1 MERIFRDV
9 LFGLRILTR
18 APGFSALAITALALG
33 IGANSAIFSVVNFV
47 LLRPLPYE
55 EPEKLVWIWDSNSQK
70 GIERELI
77 SAADFTDW
85 RNQNKSFLDMAA
97 IGTGLPT
104 VNTGDDPEQVL
115 AGFVTTNYFSLLGA
129 MPMMGR
135 TFSQDEDQP
144 GKDHVLVSSYGFW
157 KSRLGSDPNAIGRGI
172 TLGAVPYYI
181 VGVMPASFIDTRPDE
196 YKPAAFWIPRLLQ
209 YRRESR
215 RDGNLAV
222 VARLRPEASITSA
235 QQDMNAVT
243 S

>member
-1 MERIFRDV
+1 METIIRDL
-9 LFGLRILTR
+9 LFGLRMLLKK
-18 APGFSALAITALALG
+18 PGFSAIAVAALALG
-33 IGANSAIFSVVNFV
+33 IGASTAIFSVVNFV

-55 EPEKLVWIWDSNSQK
+55 DPGKLVWIWESNPGQ
-70 GIERELI
+70 GIERGLA
-77 SAADFTDW
+77 SATDVADW
-85 RNQNKSFLDMAA
+85 AKQNTSFVDIAA
-97 IGTGLPT
+97 MGTGLPT

-157 KSRLGSDPNAIGRGI
+157 KSRLGSDPNAVGRGI

-181 VGVMPASFIDTRPDE
+181 VGVMPASFIATRPDE